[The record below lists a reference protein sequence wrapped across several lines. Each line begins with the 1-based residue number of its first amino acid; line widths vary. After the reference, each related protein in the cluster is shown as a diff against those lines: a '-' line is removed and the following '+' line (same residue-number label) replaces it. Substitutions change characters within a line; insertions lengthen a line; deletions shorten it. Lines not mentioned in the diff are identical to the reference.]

1 MPPSAT
7 ASPPAAP
14 SPVRAADICLDALNL
29 TELIAL
35 SDAVETRLAELEH
48 ERGDVPAWQ
57 LLLLRERLADADRH
71 PGDSVSADQF
81 IAELKEKYHAASR

>member
-1 MPPSAT
+1 MSTLTQSPI
-7 ASPPAAP
+7 ASPKLAAE
-14 SPVRAADICLDALNL
+14 ICLDALEL
-29 TELIAL
+29 SELIAL

-71 PGDSVSADQF
+71 PGDSVSFDEF
-81 IAELKEKYHAASR
+81 MAELREIYEPKL